1 MITLTQLE
9 YIVAIDEYRHFATAA
24 EKCFVTQPTLSMQIK
39 KLEDELGVII
49 FDRSRQPVVP
59 TDLGAKLIEQAR
71 MTLSATQRIKEIIQ
85 EEQQEVEGTL
95 KIGIIPTLA
104 PYLLPVF
111 IGPYIRKYP
120 AVKVEVEEL
129 VSEEIIRRLKRDI
142 LDVGLFVTPYHDEKI
157 VERPVFYEEML
168 VYAHPDCEL
177 LKKKEV
183 ILQIAI
189 VKHTKIINPFRM
201 RNLYDT
207 DEFTL
212 KKTEVNRTHFS
223 FICSTAHK
231 DVLYN
236 HFVYKGPF
244 SCAFVNVNTFLQII
258 AHGNTVSYFAAV
270 NDLFDHITKS
280 YKVKD
285 LHIVPF
291 CHGVFASVFRTNI
304 HPCIGGRRRKYACIH
319 NSLAVADIKRNIFL
333 NHISFSF
340 LKFKGENELCLLCCI
355 KLTMI

>member
-49 FDRSRQPVVP
+49 FYRSRQPVVP

-129 VSEEIIRRLKRDI
+129 VSEEIIRRLKRDM

-168 VYAHPDCEL
+168 VYAHPDSEL

-183 ILQIAI
+183 GHEDI
-189 VKHTKIINPFRM
+189 VTSDIWMLGNGHCFRNQVVNLCEMSASQHKNLPFEFESNSLETLM
-201 RNLYDT
+201 RIVDV
-207 DEFTL
+207 EGGFTL
-212 KKTEVNRTHFS
+212 IPELALQYMSPEKKKQVRSIANTKPLREVSVIYSRHF
-223 FICSTAHK
+223 TK
-231 DVLYN
+231 QRL
-236 HFVYKGPF
+236 
-244 SCAFVNVNTFLQII
+244 
-258 AHGNTVSYFAAV
+258 
-270 NDLFDHITKS
+270 IT
-280 YKVKD
+280 
-285 LHIVPF
+285 
-291 CHGVFASVFRTNI
+291 
-304 HPCIGGRRRKYACIH
+304 
-319 NSLAVADIKRNIFL
+319 
-333 NHISFSF
+333 
-340 LKFKGENELCLLCCI
+340 LLCDEI
-355 KLTMI
+355 KSVVPAHMLKRDRGMIVEWKAEKNE

>member
-120 AVKVEVEEL
+120 AVKVEVKEL
-129 VSEEIIRRLKRDI
+129 VSEEIIRRLKRDM

-168 VYAHPDCEL
+168 VYAHPDSEL

-183 ILQIAI
+183 GHEDI
-189 VKHTKIINPFRM
+189 VTSDIWMLGNGHCFRNQVVNLCEMSASQHKNLPFEFESNSLETLM
-201 RNLYDT
+201 RIVDV
-207 DEFTL
+207 EGGFTL
-212 KKTEVNRTHFS
+212 IPELALQYMSPEKKKQVRSIANTKPLREVSVIYSRHF
-223 FICSTAHK
+223 TK
-231 DVLYN
+231 QRL
-236 HFVYKGPF
+236 
-244 SCAFVNVNTFLQII
+244 
-258 AHGNTVSYFAAV
+258 
-270 NDLFDHITKS
+270 IT
-280 YKVKD
+280 
-285 LHIVPF
+285 
-291 CHGVFASVFRTNI
+291 
-304 HPCIGGRRRKYACIH
+304 
-319 NSLAVADIKRNIFL
+319 
-333 NHISFSF
+333 
-340 LKFKGENELCLLCCI
+340 LLCDEI
-355 KLTMI
+355 KSVVPAHMLKRDRGMIVEWKAEKNE

>member
-59 TDLGAKLIEQAR
+59 TDLGAKLIEKAR

-129 VSEEIIRRLKRDI
+129 VSEEIIRRLKRDM

-168 VYAHPDCEL
+168 VYAHPDSEL

-183 ILQIAI
+183 GHEDI
-189 VKHTKIINPFRM
+189 VTSDIWMLGNGHCFRNQVVNLCEMSASQHKNLPFEFESNSLETLM
-201 RNLYDT
+201 RIVDV
-207 DEFTL
+207 EGGFTL
-212 KKTEVNRTHFS
+212 IPELALQYMSPEKKKQVRSIANTKPLREVSVIYSRHF
-223 FICSTAHK
+223 TK
-231 DVLYN
+231 QRL
-236 HFVYKGPF
+236 
-244 SCAFVNVNTFLQII
+244 
-258 AHGNTVSYFAAV
+258 
-270 NDLFDHITKS
+270 IT
-280 YKVKD
+280 
-285 LHIVPF
+285 
-291 CHGVFASVFRTNI
+291 
-304 HPCIGGRRRKYACIH
+304 
-319 NSLAVADIKRNIFL
+319 
-333 NHISFSF
+333 
-340 LKFKGENELCLLCCI
+340 LLCDEI
-355 KLTMI
+355 KSVVPAHMLKRDRGMIVEWKAEKNE

>member
-129 VSEEIIRRLKRDI
+129 VSEEIIRRLKRDM

-183 ILQIAI
+183 GHEDI
-189 VKHTKIINPFRM
+189 VTSYIWMLGNGHCFRNQVVNLCEMSASQHKNLPFEFESNSLETLM
-201 RNLYDT
+201 RIVDV
-207 DEFTL
+207 EGGFTL
-212 KKTEVNRTHFS
+212 IPELALQYMSPEKKKQVRSIANTKPLREVSVIYSRHF
-223 FICSTAHK
+223 TK
-231 DVLYN
+231 QRL
-236 HFVYKGPF
+236 
-244 SCAFVNVNTFLQII
+244 
-258 AHGNTVSYFAAV
+258 
-270 NDLFDHITKS
+270 IT
-280 YKVKD
+280 
-285 LHIVPF
+285 
-291 CHGVFASVFRTNI
+291 
-304 HPCIGGRRRKYACIH
+304 
-319 NSLAVADIKRNIFL
+319 
-333 NHISFSF
+333 
-340 LKFKGENELCLLCCI
+340 LLCDEI
-355 KLTMI
+355 KSVVPAHMLKRDRGMIVEWKVEKNE

>member
-59 TDLGAKLIEQAR
+59 TDLVAKLIEQAR

-129 VSEEIIRRLKRDI
+129 VSEEIIRRLKRDM
-142 LDVGLFVTPYHDEKI
+142 LDVGLFVTPYHDEKV

-168 VYAHPDCEL
+168 VYAHPDSEL

-183 ILQIAI
+183 GHGDI
-189 VKHTKIINPFRM
+189 VTSDIWMLGNGHCFRNQVVNLCEM
-201 RNLYDT
+201 SASQHRNLPFEFESNSLETLMRIVDV
-207 DEFTL
+207 EGGFTL
-212 KKTEVNRTHFS
+212 IPELALQYMSPEKKKQVRSIANTKPLREVSVIYSRHF
-223 FICSTAHK
+223 TK
-231 DVLYN
+231 QRL
-236 HFVYKGPF
+236 
-244 SCAFVNVNTFLQII
+244 
-258 AHGNTVSYFAAV
+258 
-270 NDLFDHITKS
+270 IT
-280 YKVKD
+280 
-285 LHIVPF
+285 
-291 CHGVFASVFRTNI
+291 
-304 HPCIGGRRRKYACIH
+304 
-319 NSLAVADIKRNIFL
+319 
-333 NHISFSF
+333 
-340 LKFKGENELCLLCCI
+340 LLCDEI
-355 KLTMI
+355 KSVVPAHMLKRDRGMIVEWKAEKNE

>member
-104 PYLLPVF
+104 PYLLLVF

-157 VERPVFYEEML
+157 VERPVFYEEM
-168 VYAHPDCEL
+168 A
-177 LKKKEV
+177 
-183 ILQIAI
+183 
-189 VKHTKIINPFRM
+189 
-201 RNLYDT
+201 
-207 DEFTL
+207 
-212 KKTEVNRTHFS
+212 
-223 FICSTAHK
+223 
-231 DVLYN
+231 
-236 HFVYKGPF
+236 
-244 SCAFVNVNTFLQII
+244 
-258 AHGNTVSYFAAV
+258 TVSVIRSSTFVKCLRASIRIC
-270 NDLFDHITKS
+270 LS
-280 YKVKD
+280 SSKV
-285 LHIVPF
+285 IP
-291 CHGVFASVFRTNI
+291 S
-304 HPCIGGRRRKYACIH
+304 
-319 NSLAVADIKRNIFL
+319 KR
-333 NHISFSF
+333 
-340 LKFKGENELCLLCCI
+340 
-355 KLTMI
+355 

>member
-129 VSEEIIRRLKRDI
+129 VSEEIIRRLKRDM

-168 VYAHPDCEL
+168 VYAHPDSEL

-183 ILQIAI
+183 GHEDI
-189 VKHTKIINPFRM
+189 VTSDIWMLGNGHCFRNHVVNLCEMSASQHKNLPFEFESNSLETLM
-201 RNLYDT
+201 RIVDV
-207 DEFTL
+207 EGGFTL
-212 KKTEVNRTHFS
+212 IPELALQYMSPEKKKQVRSIANTKPLREVSVIYSRHF
-223 FICSTAHK
+223 TK
-231 DVLYN
+231 QRL
-236 HFVYKGPF
+236 
-244 SCAFVNVNTFLQII
+244 
-258 AHGNTVSYFAAV
+258 
-270 NDLFDHITKS
+270 IT
-280 YKVKD
+280 
-285 LHIVPF
+285 
-291 CHGVFASVFRTNI
+291 
-304 HPCIGGRRRKYACIH
+304 
-319 NSLAVADIKRNIFL
+319 
-333 NHISFSF
+333 
-340 LKFKGENELCLLCCI
+340 LLCDEI
-355 KLTMI
+355 KSVVPAHMLKRDRGMIVEWKAEKNE

>member
-129 VSEEIIRRLKRDI
+129 VSEEIIRRLKRDM

-168 VYAHPDCEL
+168 VYAHPDSEL

-183 ILQIAI
+183 GHEDI
-189 VKHTKIINPFRM
+189 VTSDIWMLGNGHCFRNQVVNLCEMSASQHKNLPFEFESNSLETLM
-201 RNLYDT
+201 RIVDV
-207 DEFTL
+207 EGGFTL
-212 KKTEVNRTHFS
+212 IPELALQYMSPEKKKQVRSIANTKPLREVSVIYSRHF
-223 FICSTAHK
+223 TK
-231 DVLYN
+231 QRL
-236 HFVYKGPF
+236 
-244 SCAFVNVNTFLQII
+244 
-258 AHGNTVSYFAAV
+258 
-270 NDLFDHITKS
+270 IT
-280 YKVKD
+280 
-285 LHIVPF
+285 
-291 CHGVFASVFRTNI
+291 
-304 HPCIGGRRRKYACIH
+304 
-319 NSLAVADIKRNIFL
+319 
-333 NHISFSF
+333 
-340 LKFKGENELCLLCCI
+340 LLCDEI
-355 KLTMI
+355 KSVVPANMLKRDRGMIVEWKAEKNE

>member
-9 YIVAIDEYRHFATAA
+9 YIVAIDENRHFATAA

-129 VSEEIIRRLKRDI
+129 VSEEIIRRLKRDM

-183 ILQIAI
+183 GHEDI
-189 VKHTKIINPFRM
+189 VTSDIWMLGNGHCFRNQVVNLCEMSASQHKNLPFEFESNSLETLM
-201 RNLYDT
+201 RIVDV
-207 DEFTL
+207 EGGFTL
-212 KKTEVNRTHFS
+212 IPELALQYMSPEKKKQVRSIANTKPLREVSVIYSRHF
-223 FICSTAHK
+223 TK
-231 DVLYN
+231 QRL
-236 HFVYKGPF
+236 
-244 SCAFVNVNTFLQII
+244 
-258 AHGNTVSYFAAV
+258 
-270 NDLFDHITKS
+270 IT
-280 YKVKD
+280 
-285 LHIVPF
+285 
-291 CHGVFASVFRTNI
+291 
-304 HPCIGGRRRKYACIH
+304 
-319 NSLAVADIKRNIFL
+319 
-333 NHISFSF
+333 
-340 LKFKGENELCLLCCI
+340 LLCDEI
-355 KLTMI
+355 KSVVPAHMLKRDRGMIVEWKVEKNE

>member
-120 AVKVEVEEL
+120 AGKVEGEEL

-183 ILQIAI
+183 GHEDI
-189 VKHTKIINPFRM
+189 VTSDIWMLGNGHCFRNQVVNLCEMSASQHKNLPFEFESNSLETLM
-201 RNLYDT
+201 RIVDV
-207 DEFTL
+207 EGGFTL
-212 KKTEVNRTHFS
+212 IPELALQYMSPEKKKQVRSIANTKPLREVSVIYSRHF
-223 FICSTAHK
+223 TK
-231 DVLYN
+231 QRL
-236 HFVYKGPF
+236 
-244 SCAFVNVNTFLQII
+244 
-258 AHGNTVSYFAAV
+258 
-270 NDLFDHITKS
+270 IT
-280 YKVKD
+280 
-285 LHIVPF
+285 
-291 CHGVFASVFRTNI
+291 
-304 HPCIGGRRRKYACIH
+304 
-319 NSLAVADIKRNIFL
+319 
-333 NHISFSF
+333 
-340 LKFKGENELCLLCCI
+340 LLCDEI
-355 KLTMI
+355 KSVVPAHMLKRDRGMIVEWKVEKNE

>member
-71 MTLSATQRIKEIIQ
+71 MTLSATQLIKEIIQ
-85 EEQQEVEGTL
+85 EEQQEFEGTL

-129 VSEEIIRRLKRDI
+129 VSEEIIRRLKRDM

-168 VYAHPDCEL
+168 VYAHPDSEL

-183 ILQIAI
+183 GHEDI
-189 VKHTKIINPFRM
+189 VTSDIWMLGNGHCFRNQVVNLCEMSASQHKNLPFEFESNSLETLM
-201 RNLYDT
+201 RIVDV
-207 DEFTL
+207 EGGFTL
-212 KKTEVNRTHFS
+212 IPELALQYMSPEKKKQVRSIANTKPLREVSVIYSRHF
-223 FICSTAHK
+223 TK
-231 DVLYN
+231 QRL
-236 HFVYKGPF
+236 
-244 SCAFVNVNTFLQII
+244 
-258 AHGNTVSYFAAV
+258 
-270 NDLFDHITKS
+270 IT
-280 YKVKD
+280 
-285 LHIVPF
+285 
-291 CHGVFASVFRTNI
+291 
-304 HPCIGGRRRKYACIH
+304 
-319 NSLAVADIKRNIFL
+319 
-333 NHISFSF
+333 
-340 LKFKGENELCLLCCI
+340 LLCDEI
-355 KLTMI
+355 KSVVPAHMLKRDRGMIVEWKAEKNE

>member
-183 ILQIAI
+183 GHEDI
-189 VKHTKIINPFRM
+189 VTSDIWMLGNGHCFRNQVVNLCEMSASQHKNLPFEFESNSLETLM
-201 RNLYDT
+201 RIVDV
-207 DEFTL
+207 EGGFTL
-212 KKTEVNRTHFS
+212 IPELALQYMSPEKKKQVRSIANTKPLREVSVIYSRHF
-223 FICSTAHK
+223 TK
-231 DVLYN
+231 QRL
-236 HFVYKGPF
+236 
-244 SCAFVNVNTFLQII
+244 
-258 AHGNTVSYFAAV
+258 
-270 NDLFDHITKS
+270 IT
-280 YKVKD
+280 
-285 LHIVPF
+285 
-291 CHGVFASVFRTNI
+291 
-304 HPCIGGRRRKYACIH
+304 
-319 NSLAVADIKRNIFL
+319 
-333 NHISFSF
+333 
-340 LKFKGENELCLLCCI
+340 LLCDEI
-355 KLTMI
+355 KSVVPAHMLKRDRGMIGEWKAEKNE

>member
-129 VSEEIIRRLKRDI
+129 VSEEIIRRLKRDM

-168 VYAHPDCEL
+168 VYAHPDSEL

-183 ILQIAI
+183 GHEDIGTSDIWILGNGHCFRNQVVNLCEMSASQHKNLPFEFESNSLETLMRI
-189 VKHTKIINPFRM
+189 V
-201 RNLYDT
+201 DV
-207 DEFTL
+207 EGGFTL
-212 KKTEVNRTHFS
+212 IPELALQYMSPEKKKQVRSIANTKPLREVSVIYSRHF
-223 FICSTAHK
+223 TK
-231 DVLYN
+231 QRL
-236 HFVYKGPF
+236 
-244 SCAFVNVNTFLQII
+244 
-258 AHGNTVSYFAAV
+258 
-270 NDLFDHITKS
+270 IT
-280 YKVKD
+280 
-285 LHIVPF
+285 
-291 CHGVFASVFRTNI
+291 
-304 HPCIGGRRRKYACIH
+304 
-319 NSLAVADIKRNIFL
+319 
-333 NHISFSF
+333 
-340 LKFKGENELCLLCCI
+340 LLCDEI
-355 KLTMI
+355 KSVVPAHMLKRDRGMIVEWKAEKNE

>member
-129 VSEEIIRRLKRDI
+129 VSEEIIRRLKRDM

-168 VYAHPDCEL
+168 VYAHPDSEL

-183 ILQIAI
+183 GHEDI
-189 VKHTKIINPFRM
+189 VTSDIWMRGNGHCFRNQVVNLCEMSASQHKNLPFEFESNSLETLM
-201 RNLYDT
+201 RIVDV
-207 DEFTL
+207 EGGFTL
-212 KKTEVNRTHFS
+212 IPELALQYMSPEKKKQVRSIANTKPLREVSVIYSRHF
-223 FICSTAHK
+223 TK
-231 DVLYN
+231 QRL
-236 HFVYKGPF
+236 
-244 SCAFVNVNTFLQII
+244 
-258 AHGNTVSYFAAV
+258 
-270 NDLFDHITKS
+270 IT
-280 YKVKD
+280 
-285 LHIVPF
+285 
-291 CHGVFASVFRTNI
+291 
-304 HPCIGGRRRKYACIH
+304 
-319 NSLAVADIKRNIFL
+319 
-333 NHISFSF
+333 
-340 LKFKGENELCLLCCI
+340 LLCDEI
-355 KLTMI
+355 KSVVPAHMLKRDRGMIVEWKAEKNE

>member
-183 ILQIAI
+183 GHEDI
-189 VKHTKIINPFRM
+189 VTSDIWMLGNGHCFRNQVVNLCEMSASQHKNLPFEFESNSLETLM
-201 RNLYDT
+201 RIVDV
-207 DEFTL
+207 EGGFTL
-212 KKTEVNRTHFS
+212 IPELALQYMSPEKKKQVRSIDNTKPLREVSVIYSRHF
-223 FICSTAHK
+223 TK
-231 DVLYN
+231 QRL
-236 HFVYKGPF
+236 
-244 SCAFVNVNTFLQII
+244 
-258 AHGNTVSYFAAV
+258 
-270 NDLFDHITKS
+270 IT
-280 YKVKD
+280 
-285 LHIVPF
+285 
-291 CHGVFASVFRTNI
+291 
-304 HPCIGGRRRKYACIH
+304 
-319 NSLAVADIKRNIFL
+319 
-333 NHISFSF
+333 
-340 LKFKGENELCLLCCI
+340 LLCDEI
-355 KLTMI
+355 KSVVPAHMLKRDRGMIVEWKAEKNE

>member
-24 EKCFVTQPTLSMQIK
+24 EKCFATQPTLSMQIK

-168 VYAHPDCEL
+168 VYAHPDSEL

-183 ILQIAI
+183 GHEDI
-189 VKHTKIINPFRM
+189 VTSDIWMLGNGHCFRNQVVNLCEMSASQHKNLPFEFESNSLETLM
-201 RNLYDT
+201 RIVDV
-207 DEFTL
+207 EGGFTL
-212 KKTEVNRTHFS
+212 IPELALQYMSPEKKKQVRSIANTKPLREVSVIYSRHF
-223 FICSTAHK
+223 TK
-231 DVLYN
+231 QRL
-236 HFVYKGPF
+236 
-244 SCAFVNVNTFLQII
+244 
-258 AHGNTVSYFAAV
+258 
-270 NDLFDHITKS
+270 IT
-280 YKVKD
+280 
-285 LHIVPF
+285 
-291 CHGVFASVFRTNI
+291 
-304 HPCIGGRRRKYACIH
+304 
-319 NSLAVADIKRNIFL
+319 
-333 NHISFSF
+333 
-340 LKFKGENELCLLCCI
+340 LLCDEI
-355 KLTMI
+355 KSVVPAHMLKRDRGMIVEWKVEKNE

>member
-71 MTLSATQRIKEIIQ
+71 MTLFATQRIKEIIQ

-129 VSEEIIRRLKRDI
+129 VSEEIIRRLKRDM

-168 VYAHPDCEL
+168 VYAHPDSEL

-183 ILQIAI
+183 GHEDI
-189 VKHTKIINPFRM
+189 VTSDIWMLGNGHCFRNQVVNLCEMSASQHKNLPFEFESNSLETLM
-201 RNLYDT
+201 RIVDV
-207 DEFTL
+207 EGGFTL
-212 KKTEVNRTHFS
+212 IPELALQYMSPEKKKQVRSIANTKPLREVSVIYSRHF
-223 FICSTAHK
+223 TK
-231 DVLYN
+231 QRL
-236 HFVYKGPF
+236 
-244 SCAFVNVNTFLQII
+244 
-258 AHGNTVSYFAAV
+258 
-270 NDLFDHITKS
+270 IT
-280 YKVKD
+280 
-285 LHIVPF
+285 
-291 CHGVFASVFRTNI
+291 
-304 HPCIGGRRRKYACIH
+304 
-319 NSLAVADIKRNIFL
+319 
-333 NHISFSF
+333 
-340 LKFKGENELCLLCCI
+340 LLCDEI
-355 KLTMI
+355 KSVVPAHMLKRDRGMIVEWKAEKNE

>member
-49 FDRSRQPVVP
+49 FYRSRQPVVP

-129 VSEEIIRRLKRDI
+129 VSE
-142 LDVGLFVTPYHDEKI
+142 KI

-183 ILQIAI
+183 GHEDIHISSEHFNSFGQLIASA
-189 VKHTKIINPFRM
+189 V
-201 RNLYDT
+201 
-207 DEFTL
+207 
-212 KKTEVNRTHFS
+212 V
-223 FICSTAHK
+223 C
-231 DVLYN
+231 
-236 HFVYKGPF
+236 
-244 SCAFVNVNTFLQII
+244 
-258 AHGNTVSYFAAV
+258 HGNIQPA
-270 NDLFDHITKS
+270 
-280 YKVKD
+280 
-285 LHIVPF
+285 
-291 CHGVFASVFRTNI
+291 
-304 HPCIGGRRRKYACIH
+304 
-319 NSLAVADIKRNIFL
+319 LA
-333 NHISFSF
+333 
-340 LKFKGENELCLLCCI
+340 
-355 KLTMI
+355 

>member
-129 VSEEIIRRLKRDI
+129 VSEEIIRRLKRDM

-168 VYAHPDCEL
+168 VYAHPDSEL

-183 ILQIAI
+183 GHEDI
-189 VKHTKIINPFRM
+189 VTSDIWMLGNGHCFRNQVVNLCEMSASQHKNLPFEFESNSLETLM
-201 RNLYDT
+201 RIVDV
-207 DEFTL
+207 EGGFTL
-212 KKTEVNRTHFS
+212 IPELALQYMSPEKKKQVRSIANTKPRSKCHLF
-223 FICSTAHK
+223 
-231 DVLYN
+231 
-236 HFVYKGPF
+236 P
-244 SCAFVNVNTFLQII
+244 AFHQTTFD
-258 AHGNTVSYFAAV
+258 NFA
-270 NDLFDHITKS
+270 L
-280 YKVKD
+280 
-285 LHIVPF
+285 
-291 CHGVFASVFRTNI
+291 
-304 HPCIGGRRRKYACIH
+304 
-319 NSLAVADIKRNIFL
+319 
-333 NHISFSF
+333 
-340 LKFKGENELCLLCCI
+340 
-355 KLTMI
+355 

>member
-129 VSEEIIRRLKRDI
+129 VSEEIIRRLKRDM

-183 ILQIAI
+183 GHEDI
-189 VKHTKIINPFRM
+189 VTSDIWMLGNGHCFRNQVVNLCEMSASQHKNLPFEFESNSLETLM
-201 RNLYDT
+201 RIVDV
-207 DEFTL
+207 EGGFTL
-212 KKTEVNRTHFS
+212 IPELALQYMSPEKKKQVRSIANTKPLREV
-223 FICSTAHK
+223 
-231 DVLYN
+231 
-236 HFVYKGPF
+236 
-244 SCAFVNVNTFLQII
+244 
-258 AHGNTVSYFAAV
+258 
-270 NDLFDHITKS
+270 
-280 YKVKD
+280 
-285 LHIVPF
+285 
-291 CHGVFASVFRTNI
+291 SVI
-304 HPCIGGRRRKYACIH
+304 
-319 NSLAVADIKRNIFL
+319 
-333 NHISFSF
+333 
-340 LKFKGENELCLLCCI
+340 
-355 KLTMI
+355 

>member
-129 VSEEIIRRLKRDI
+129 VSEEIIRRLKRDM

-183 ILQIAI
+183 GHEDI
-189 VKHTKIINPFRM
+189 VTSDIWMLGNGHCFRNQVVNLCEMSASQHKNLPFEFESNSLETLM
-201 RNLYDT
+201 RIVDV
-207 DEFTL
+207 EGGFTL
-212 KKTEVNRTHFS
+212 IPELALQYMSPEKKKQVRSIANTKPLREVSVIYSRHF
-223 FICSTAHK
+223 TK
-231 DVLYN
+231 QRL
-236 HFVYKGPF
+236 
-244 SCAFVNVNTFLQII
+244 
-258 AHGNTVSYFAAV
+258 
-270 NDLFDHITKS
+270 IT
-280 YKVKD
+280 
-285 LHIVPF
+285 
-291 CHGVFASVFRTNI
+291 
-304 HPCIGGRRRKYACIH
+304 
-319 NSLAVADIKRNIFL
+319 
-333 NHISFSF
+333 
-340 LKFKGENELCLLCCI
+340 LLCDEI
-355 KLTMI
+355 KSVVPAHMLKRDRGMIVVWKVEKNE

>member
-142 LDVGLFVTPYHDEKI
+142 LGLFVTPYHDEKI

-183 ILQIAI
+183 GHEDI
-189 VKHTKIINPFRM
+189 VTSDIWMLGNGHCFRNQVVNLCEMSASQHKNLPFEFESNSLETLM
-201 RNLYDT
+201 RIVDV
-207 DEFTL
+207 EGGFTL
-212 KKTEVNRTHFS
+212 IPELALQYMSPEKKKQVRSIANTKPLREVSVIYSRHF
-223 FICSTAHK
+223 TK
-231 DVLYN
+231 QRL
-236 HFVYKGPF
+236 
-244 SCAFVNVNTFLQII
+244 
-258 AHGNTVSYFAAV
+258 
-270 NDLFDHITKS
+270 IT
-280 YKVKD
+280 
-285 LHIVPF
+285 
-291 CHGVFASVFRTNI
+291 
-304 HPCIGGRRRKYACIH
+304 
-319 NSLAVADIKRNIFL
+319 
-333 NHISFSF
+333 
-340 LKFKGENELCLLCCI
+340 LLCDEI
-355 KLTMI
+355 KSVVPAHMLKRDRGMIVEWKVEKNE